1 MSTPKTLRGS
11 HSFLGCR
18 TSFQVAVHF
27 AAPTPFI
34 CDSWRKKIRSL
45 FWIGLAL
52 TCKVVRRS
60 SSKEARVYNDGTC
73 PRSKPTDF
81 ESGNMRL
88 SHVWYF
94 CARGSGVITLFQ
106 VEPASAEIQRSRSTR
121 SPTPGT
127 MPAAV
132 HQYRSCWE
140 KLPCTAN
147 RDGRPKVCKHR
158 VSFRKN

>member
-1 MSTPKTLRGS
+1 MSHFIPGSGALRGS
-11 HSFLGCR
+11 HSFHLR
-18 TSFQVAVHF
+18 QLEA
-27 AAPTPFI
+27 
-34 CDSWRKKIRSL
+34 KIRSL